1 MKNAEN
7 LFSIFFHKKVDFKIK
22 SIYLHTD
29 RSVCKIMSD
38 TREFIIDQAYSL
50 FLSRSYEAVSISEI
64 SKAIG
69 FTKGALYHHF
79 TNKENLFK
87 AVIDKYLIIN
97 ELNILDTEITFAR
110 FIDESINHARKI
122 IHGIIGEIPV
132 FIPINYISLII
143 DAYRH
148 YPGFASEKESLL
160 TNEIQKIKTIMDNA
174 IKRGEIRKD
183 INTSNMAA
191 NFFSISMGMAP
202 NLLHNNSPQLAIDS
216 MRDQM
221 YELYK
226 ILKI

>member
-1 MKNAEN
+1 
-7 LFSIFFHKKVDFKIK
+7 
-22 SIYLHTD
+22 
-29 RSVCKIMSD
+29 MSD
-38 TREFIIDQAYSL
+38 TREYIIDQAYSL
-50 FLSRSYEAVSISEI
+50 FLSRSYEAVSISDI

-97 ELNILDTEITFAR
+97 ELNFPNTEITLAQ
-110 FIDESINHARKI
+110 FIEESIKKTKEI
-122 IHGIIGEIPV
+122 IQGIFGETPAFV
-132 FIPINYISLII
+132 PINFMSLII

-148 YPGFASEKESLL
+148 YPGFASDKEDLL
-160 TNEIQKIKTIMDNA
+160 TNEIEKIKTIMDNA
-174 IKRGEIRKD
+174 ITQGEIRKD
-183 INTSNMAA
+183 INTSIMAA
-191 NFFSISMGMAP
+191 NFFSISMSMAP

>member
-1 MKNAEN
+1 M
-7 LFSIFFHKKVDFKIK
+7 
-22 SIYLHTD
+22 HTN
-29 RSVCKIMSD
+29 RSVCKDMSD
-38 TREFIIDQAYSL
+38 TKEFIVDQAYSL
-50 FLSRSYEAVSISEI
+50 FLSRSYEAVSISDI

-97 ELNILDTEITFAR
+97 ELNISNTKITLAQ
-110 FIDESINHARKI
+110 FIEESINHTRKI
-122 IHGIIGEIPV
+122 IHGIFGEVPTFV
-132 FIPINYISLII
+132 PINYISLII
-143 DAYRH
+143 DAFRH
-148 YPGFASEKESLL
+148 YPGFASEKENLF
-160 TNEIQKIKTIMDNA
+160 TNEIEKIKTIMDNA
-174 IKRGEIRKD
+174 IALGEIRKD
-183 INTSNMAA
+183 INTSYMAA